1 MSIISVGKYL
11 TPTNISM
18 AQGLIDEFSRS
29 PILVNL
35 VKKFEGKDTTQAY
48 VELTCLS
55 DRELMAVAQAIGKIN
70 GKVGSKK

>member
-1 MSIISVGKYL
+1 MGIVNLGRYL

-18 AQGLIDEFSRS
+18 VQGLIDEFSRS
-29 PILVNL
+29 PVLVDL
-35 VKKFEGKDTTQAY
+35 VKRFEGKDTTQAY

-70 GKVGSKK
+70 GKVAKK